1 MAPQIGPPQAVKQLE
16 ECMSNN
22 WQDVP
27 RDPIMDDDELEALYQ
42 LTELQNAK
50 SLADLRKRANTR
62 VTKSKP
68 ARGSEEAAAPAA

>member
-1 MAPQIGPPQAVKQLE
+1 MAPQIAPLKPVKQLE

-27 RDPIMDDDELEALYQ
+27 RDPIMDDDELEHLYQ
-42 LTELQNAK
+42 LTELQKAE

-62 VTKSKP
+62 VTKAKP

>member
-1 MAPQIGPPQAVKQLE
+1 
-16 ECMSNN
+16 MSNN

-42 LTELQNAK
+42 LTELQNAQ
-50 SLADLRKRANTR
+50 SADLRKRANAR
-62 VTKSKP
+62 VTKAKP

>member
-1 MAPQIGPPQAVKQLE
+1 
-16 ECMSNN
+16 MSNN

-42 LTELQNAK
+42 LTELQNAQ
-50 SLADLRKRANTR
+50 SADLRKRANTR
-62 VTKSKP
+62 VTKAKP